1 MGFKHKN
8 TKWSLGGISGRMITT
23 NQHGGFVADVDTLE
37 NALLI
42 KEAPQMLNLLQEMV
56 SDFENSS
63 KSSPDILMESLGKAK
78 KLIKSAT
85 QIK

>member
-1 MGFKHKN
+1 MEFKHKN

-23 NQHGGFVADVDTLE
+23 NQYGGFVADVDTLE

-42 KEAPQMLNLLQEMV
+42 KEAPQMLNMLEEMV

-85 QIK
+85 QI